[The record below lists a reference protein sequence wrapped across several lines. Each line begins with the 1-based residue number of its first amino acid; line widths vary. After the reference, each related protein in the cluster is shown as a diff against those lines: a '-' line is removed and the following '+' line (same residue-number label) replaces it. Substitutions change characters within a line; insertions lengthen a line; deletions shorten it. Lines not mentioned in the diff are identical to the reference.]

1 VVVKHTIT
9 LEIAGTKFR
18 LVSDADETHLQSLAA
33 MINERVEK
41 LSRGG
46 SRSAPSSQLLALA
59 ALDLADELVSAQ
71 GKLKDVERLTRSAVA
86 NAIARIDARLSA
98 EQKAQAQ
105 PE

>member
-86 NAIARIDARLSA
+86 NAIARIDARLTA
-98 EQKAQAQ
+98 EQKAGA

>member
-1 VVVKHTIT
+1 MVVKHTIT

-46 SRSAPSSQLLALA
+46 SRSAPSSQVLALA
-59 ALDLADELVSAQ
+59 ALELADELVSAQ
-71 GKLKDVERLTRSAVA
+71 SKLKDVERLTRTAVA
-86 NAIARIDARLSA
+86 NAIARIDARLTA
-98 EQKAQAQ
+98 EQKSGA

>member
-1 VVVKHTIT
+1 MVVKHTIT

-18 LVSDADETHLQSLAA
+18 LVSDADETHLHSLAA

-86 NAIARIDARLSA
+86 NAIARIDARLTA
-98 EQKAQAQ
+98 EQKAQA